1 MMNTVRKASA
11 RIRAFGT
18 ILTLLVLAGLGLL
31 AQVTSNAANS
41 GNAASPSVV
50 RIVSP
55 QQGQRF
61 QQNAVSVQYSF
72 QPRQNAINPPRQIFQ
87 VQLDNRDP
95 VQTEQ
100 AETTFT
106 GLAPGNHTVTVQLL
120 DANGVAVDGSRSQV
134 QFSVMPQVTPPA
146 RGTKAQPTQSPRSGA
161 PPQAHLTAPA
171 NAGFPQ
177 VDQQLSGSARVST
190 QVYSSAVPLVPIL
203 AVGALIG
210 GLISARWTH
219 THR

>member
-1 MMNTVRKASA
+1 MKTIYKASSKV
-11 RIRAFGT
+11 RAFGT
-18 ILTLLVLAGLGLL
+18 IFTLLVLAGLGLL
-31 AQVTSNAANS
+31 AQVTSNAANG
-41 GNAASPSVV
+41 GNAAAPSVV

-55 QQGQRF
+55 QQGQKL
-61 QQNAVSVQYSF
+61 QQNVVSVQYTF

-106 GLAPGNHTVTVQLL
+106 GLTPGNHTVTIQLV

-146 RGTKAQPTQSPRSGA
+146 SGNTAQPTRPGT
-161 PPQAHLTAPA
+161 PPQAHLRKLQNPAVARMELFNPEQLLAGNRTA
-171 NAGFPQ
+171 
-177 VDQQLSGSARVST
+177 T

-203 AVGALIG
+203 AIGALIG

-219 THR
+219 SR

>member
-1 MMNTVRKASA
+1 MKTIYKAPS
-11 RIRAFGT
+11 RVRAFGT
-18 ILTLLVLAGLGLL
+18 IFTLLVLAGLGLL
-31 AQVTSNAANS
+31 AQVTSNAANG
-41 GNAASPSVV
+41 GNAAAPSVV

-55 QQGQRF
+55 QQGQKL
-61 QQNAVSVQYSF
+61 QQNVVSVRYTF

-87 VQLDNRDP
+87 VQLDTRDP

-106 GLAPGNHTVTVQLL
+106 GLTPGSHTVAVQLV

-134 QFSVMPQVTPPA
+134 QFSVMPQVTPPGNTTQPQRSTPSQA
-146 RGTKAQPTQSPRSGA
+146 RLHNQKDTALASMGLFLTDQMLPGDRSA
-161 PPQAHLTAPA
+161 
-171 NAGFPQ
+171 
-177 VDQQLSGSARVST
+177 T

-203 AVGALIG
+203 AIGALIG

-219 THR
+219 SR